1 MNGLL
6 AEGALPGVLREV
18 YVGRLSGRLHCSRA
32 DQRYSVRFVKG
43 DIVHC
48 ESSVPHAHLG
58 QIMVSLGM
66 LDEATRAR
74 AAAVVDQ
81 TGRRLGEVLLEMGA
95 VDMGRLQDAL
105 AAQVREHLLRVFTW
119 TDGTCAFQ
127 EHEPPS
133 GAATL
138 KLSTGQMIMEA
149 VRLTRQPEAI
159 RSGLGDLGRV
169 VILSPDPLLRFQ
181 KITLTPA
188 DGFVLSRVDGTCTAR
203 EVLQLVPLPPE
214 ESERSLFGLLCTGL
228 IDFLPL
234 VEGLPAPSVEQR
246 RSEIL
251 AVFEQLAQRDH
262 FQVLGISPDA
272 SQADLSAAYSSGARR
287 FHPDVHH
294 EPGLS
299 DLRERLDAIFER
311 LSVAHEALRRPA
323 SRQQYVASLSRVA
336 PVVVP
341 AAAPLA
347 PPAEPIA
354 DPEQEARKA
363 DEAFAMADACAKEG
377 RQWEAIGVLAA
388 LVTVAS
394 GRNRRRARLQLAELY
409 AKNPK
414 SAKSAEEQLT
424 AVIAENPSNVDARL
438 ALARLFHDRQMP
450 ARAAEYLRQVLELE
464 PKHRGAL
471 EMTASMEGAPKGILG
486 RLFRG

>member
-6 AEGALPGVLREV
+6 SEGALPGVLREV
-18 YVGRLSGRLHCSRA
+18 YVGRRSGRLHCSRD

-95 VDMGRLQDAL
+95 IDQGRLQDAL

-119 TDGTCAFQ
+119 TDGACAFQ
-127 EHEPPS
+127 DHEPPS
-133 GAATL
+133 EPATL

-149 VRLTRQPEAI
+149 VRLTRHPEAI

-181 KITLTPA
+181 RITLTPA
-188 DGFVLSRVDGTCTAR
+188 DGFVLSRVDGAMTAG
-203 EVLQLVPLPPE
+203 ELLQLVPLPPE

-228 IDFLPL
+228 IDFLP
-234 VEGLPAPSVEQR
+234 VVKDLPPPSSAQR
-246 RSEIL
+246 RAEIL
-251 AVFEQLAQRDH
+251 AAFEQLAQHDH
-262 FQVLGISPDA
+262 FEVLGVSRDA
-272 SQADLSAAYSSGARR
+272 SQAEVAAAYASGARR

-311 LSVAHEALRRPA
+311 LSGAHEALRRPA

-336 PVVVP
+336 PADVP
-341 AAAPLA
+341 APG
-347 PPAEPIA
+347 PPAEPTA

-363 DEAFAMADACAKEG
+363 EEAFAMADACAKEG

-388 LVTVAS
+388 LVTVTS

-409 AKNPK
+409 AKNPRT
-414 SAKSAEEQLT
+414 AKSAEEQLT
-424 AVIAENPSNVDARL
+424 AVIEENPSNVEARL
-438 ALARLFHDRQMP
+438 RLARLFHDRQMP
-450 ARAAEYLRQVLELE
+450 ARAAEYLRQALELE

-471 EMTASMEGAPKGILG
+471 EMMASMEGAPKGVLG
-486 RLFRG
+486 RIFGR